1 MVKSIPTR
9 CVMNGRLLSVCIVPT
24 EAPGAP
30 RCAYPNTASTTVAY
44 AEATMEV
51 KCFTLKLCLFFCK
64 FFRII
69 FTLSTKRQGRVAVV
83 PFVIPA
89 LLGHASLTPSPPRK
103 GRLYVMVLLS
113 EAPLGVDD
121 IDAPMM
127 SWTITTIFRRRLQVM
142 ASGKNKLK
150 RRAWR
155 TAYFALK
162 GMRKEG
168 NRKGMTRTLNGKQEQ
183 GIPPIVPGC
192 PMPMAT
198 RYDFEVPLHR
208 FIALL

>member
-1 MVKSIPTR
+1 
-9 CVMNGRLLSVCIVPT
+9 
-24 EAPGAP
+24 
-30 RCAYPNTASTTVAY
+30 
-44 AEATMEV
+44 
-51 KCFTLKLCLFFCK
+51 
-64 FFRII
+64 
-69 FTLSTKRQGRVAVV
+69 
-83 PFVIPA
+83 
-89 LLGHASLTPSPPRK
+89 
-103 GRLYVMVLLS
+103 MVLLS

-183 GIPPIVPGC
+183 GIPPTVPGC
-192 PMPMAT
+192 PMPVAP
-198 RYDFEVPLHR
+198 RYGFGVPLHS